1 MINNNIFKSRR
12 PLIAILRGITPLEAE
27 SVSEILIESGIN
39 IIEVPLNSPK
49 PFETIARMVEFHGDK
64 GIFGAG
70 TVLTEDDVSKVAD
83 AGGKIIVSP
92 NSNPSIIKKTKEL
105 NLYSLPGVFTP
116 TECFQALDAGA
127 DALKFFPASLLK
139 AKNFKAISSVLP
151 KNIISIAVGGINE
164 NKFNKWLEEDITGF
178 GLGSN
183 LYKPGML
190 VEEVKLKA
198 NQIVKSYDVAIQN
211 YRYS

>member
-1 MINNNIFKSRR
+1 MINKHIFKSRR

-27 SVSEILIESGIN
+27 SVSEVLIESGIN

-70 TVLTEDDVSKVAD
+70 TVLTEDEVLKVANV
-83 AGGKIIVSP
+83 GGKIIVSP

-105 NLYSLPGVFTP
+105 NLYSFPGVFTP

-164 NKFNKWLEEDITGF
+164 NKFNKWLEVNITGF

-190 VEEVKLKA
+190 VEEVKSKA
-198 NQIVKSYDVAIQN
+198 NQIVKSYDLAIHN
-211 YRYS
+211 YRY

>member
-1 MINNNIFKSRR
+1 MINNHIFKSRR

-27 SVSEILIESGIN
+27 SVSEVLIESGIN

-49 PFETIARMVEFHGDK
+49 PFETISRMVEFHGDK

-70 TVLTEDDVSKVAD
+70 TVLTEDEVLKVAD
-83 AGGKIIVSP
+83 VGGKIIVSP

-105 NLYSLPGVFTP
+105 NLYSFPGVFTP

-164 NKFNKWLEEDITGF
+164 NKFKKWLEVNITGF

-198 NQIVKSYDVAIQN
+198 NQIVKSYDVAIHN
-211 YRYS
+211 YRY

>member
-1 MINNNIFKSRR
+1 MIDNHIFKSRR

-27 SVSEILIESGIN
+27 SVSEVLIESGIN

-70 TVLTEDDVSKVAD
+70 TVLTEEEVLKVAD
-83 AGGKIIVSP
+83 VGGKIIVSP
-92 NSNPSIIKKTKEL
+92 NSNPSVIKKTKEL

-151 KNIISIAVGGINE
+151 KNIVSIAVGGINE
-164 NKFNKWLEEDITGF
+164 NKFNKWLEVDITGF

-198 NQIVKSYDVAIQN
+198 NQIVKSYDVAIHN
-211 YRYS
+211 YRY